1 MEAPDEPL
9 LWITL
14 LIMLIRL
21 AGSSFVMGQPAKS

>member
-14 LIMLIRL
+14 LIMLIGL